1 MTSLPL
7 RSRRVL
13 SAFAGTALLATSL
26 IGCGTENDPADS
38 NPTNSA
44 SPEPTD
50 QVVDAAALE
59 GLTFSSTSVEGH
71 DLVAGS
77 TIEMSFEDGSMSVNA
92 GCNTIFGA
100 YEVTESVLAWSSGP
114 GMSMMACPDDL
125 MAQDQ
130 WLSEFLTAGVNV
142 THEGEDLTLA
152 GEDAAISLS
161 AANADDLTSLFGK
174 TWTVIATV
182 SGDTTSRLPTSA
194 RSPRLDVSDDGMSR
208 LFTGCRSGRT
218 RVLIDAGE
226 VSFVNTKVQ
235 EGQCA
240 GAAKQVDRAVL
251 ALLDGT
257 ADNVVLNENL
267 LIVTRGGEGLMFEI
281 K

>member
-1 MTSLPL
+1 
-7 RSRRVL
+7 
-13 SAFAGTALLATSL
+13 
-26 IGCGTENDPADS
+26 
-38 NPTNSA
+38 
-44 SPEPTD
+44 
-50 QVVDAAALE
+50 
-59 GLTFSSTSVEGH
+59 
-71 DLVAGS
+71 
-77 TIEMSFEDGSMSVNA
+77 
-92 GCNTIFGA
+92 
-100 YEVTESVLAWSSGP
+100 
-114 GMSMMACPDDL
+114 MACPDDL

-218 RVLIDAGE
+218 RGLIDAGE
-226 VSFVNTKVQ
+226 ASFVNTKVQ